1 MKKLVYS
8 KPSMTVT
15 DVTLDGVLCVSVT
28 GKTDGD
34 VNIGNGGGTQE
45 GGVQE
50 GQVKQWGGSIFD
62 EYDEQ

>member
-1 MKKLVYS
+1 MK
-8 KPSMTVT
+8 VT